1 MKSEEIRALSVDAVL
16 AQVNDAKEELMRLRF
31 QQATGELTDYSRL
44 RFTRRKIA
52 RLYTIL
58 KEQQAASGGEGEQG
72 SPEPSTEGEK

>member
-1 MKSEEIRALSVDAVL
+1 MKSEDIRNLSIDAIL

-44 RFTRRKIA
+44 RITRRNIA

-58 KEQQAASGGEGEQG
+58 REQQAADM
-72 SPEPSTEGEK
+72 EGEK